1 VSVCVCRGT
10 DVTVCICWICFR
22 RRALPWTGAAAVT
35 TPVTTGLPI
44 RAAADPR
51 QPGLFVCLCVCVC
64 VCSRAS
70 VFVSKVLVIN
80 RAILSG
86 GTGKMEATTKTN
98 KTTTTTKL
106 PIRAAADPRQPGVSL
121 VCECV

>member
-1 VSVCVCRGT
+1 VYLLDLFSPTRPAMDRGGSGN
-10 DVTVCICWICFR
+10 D
-22 RRALPWTGAAAVT
+22 AGDDGAADSR
-35 TPVTTGLPI
+35 GGGSK
-44 RAAADPR
+44 AAR
-51 QPGLFVCLCVCVC
+51 FVCLFVCVCVC

>member
-1 VSVCVCRGT
+1 M
-10 DVTVCICWICFR
+10 
-22 RRALPWTGAAAVT
+22 
-35 TPVTTGLPI
+35 
-44 RAAADPR
+44 
-51 QPGLFVCLCVCVC
+51 
-64 VCSRAS
+64 
-70 VFVSKVLVIN
+70 FVSKVLVIN

-106 PIRAAADPRQPGVSL
+106 PIRAAADPRQPGVSF